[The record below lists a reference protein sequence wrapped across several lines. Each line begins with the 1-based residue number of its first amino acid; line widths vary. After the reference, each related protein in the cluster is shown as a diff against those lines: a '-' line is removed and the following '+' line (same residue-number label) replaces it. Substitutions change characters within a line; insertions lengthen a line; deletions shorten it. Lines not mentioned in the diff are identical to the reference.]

1 MTKAAGFVLVIVGA
15 AAGIVGA
22 AILYLVIIGLAQL
35 VSGESAS
42 SPSLM
47 TRAGTF
53 AATFGLLTAG
63 HWSLGI
69 ARRRFAD
76 DRAAILASKILTIGV
91 VVIGLALAATGERWQ
106 AMIGSLHGGITLLL
120 VAAWLAMTHYGSKA
134 LEKQTPAGNPAGAR

>member
-1 MTKAAGFVLVIVGA
+1 VTKATGFAFVIVGA
-15 AAGIVGA
+15 AAGLVGA

-35 VSGESAS
+35 LSGESADG
-42 SPSLM
+42 LM
-47 TRAGTF
+47 TRAGIF
-53 AATFGLLTAG
+53 AVTFGLLTAG

-76 DRAAILASKILTIGV
+76 DRAAMLAAKILTIAV

-106 AMIGSLHGGITLLL
+106 AMIGGLHGGVTLLL

-134 LEKQTPAGNPAGAR
+134 LEKQTPAGDPAGAR